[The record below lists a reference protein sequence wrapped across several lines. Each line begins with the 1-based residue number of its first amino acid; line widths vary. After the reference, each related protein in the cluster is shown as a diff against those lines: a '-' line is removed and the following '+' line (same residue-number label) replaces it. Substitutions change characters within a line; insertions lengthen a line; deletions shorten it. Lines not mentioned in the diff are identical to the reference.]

1 MGICKFLLLL
11 IFLIISNF
19 FINCK
24 CTDLEYSCNELYKE
38 GFILYTNYSCPV
50 SISIRNDLLN
60 TSGYTAS
67 SNIRST
73 MLDSNGYFKPTVEE
87 KSNFM
92 KDTKWKLEN
101 YTICNTEVYN
111 ANIID
116 YLKRQI
122 HNKDKVYFTNLS
134 PYSCK
139 VSFLKKYNKIMI
151 SKRTLIIFQSYQRFV
166 HLLDIL
172 SSRRPCPFCNGCK
185 DIHLNKLPS
194 WIPLILHKQ
203 LKSLNESLD
212 YKLCY
217 TLKNSPKI
225 YSEVLA
231 ILNNLKKL
239 SSNIGNTSD
248 IPIKLRN
255 ILEDKT
261 NLRLNEFPLIY
272 FGDILNLFY
281 EELRNNA
288 VQSSVCRPFQYLY
301 KCSWHPDYE
310 SKEILSN
317 LRSVTKFMTI
327 CLDPSSK
334 DRRLSNIN
342 TNNLNSTTVENIY
355 ISSNNIVPNDP
366 IILSTVNP
374 TISILSN
381 HTTLSDKNN
390 GFSVTSI
397 NNNQSNIFKLN
408 RNILKYPK
416 DPKIKSSLLFFC
428 EPPFFD
434 NLIIPKLT
442 KFSSDKSNNY
452 HSHHHDKTNY
462 NLCGFNNQKKSKL
475 LSPEKDAVVI
485 DTALA
490 NRNVIQGTSYLPQL
504 AALHYDYA
512 SSASNSRLLDW
523 SSDITHPKSIQSSNP
538 DSYLLVPCY
547 KPMWFIIGF
556 PEDILVEYIALFSQ
570 EYFSSSYQDL
580 EVLVSLVYPTK
591 QWQSLGILRRDSK
604 LSKEMFD
611 IKPLC
616 IRDNADMKYQYNRNI
631 NISNSNPCWIRYMQ
645 IRALSFYKEE
655 GHYYCHLSRLQ
666 VFGNN
671 VLSRLEAEINGERSN
686 SIPLSGVE
694 SVKDVE
700 NRLRKYDINSFDHTV
715 NNEVFESSES
725 IVNFNS
731 IKNDSNIT
739 EIELR
744 NWIPTNLEDGI
755 VSYRDKTLD
764 SHEVS
769 SPLLYKITTAD
780 HPLLSFVNRVKYL
793 EEKMS
798 SLKLYIDTVY
808 LNLNTSIY
816 RIDKSLIELQ
826 KSIKYFEDTI
836 NSELNTTN
844 VENMDILFIK
854 QPLFTLSKIVEFI
867 FNENEEHN
875 IRSLLDI
882 ISAKIVYIVSCIFST
897 FNIIKINSNL
907 ILLIIIVL
915 FILQIYILQQLITL
929 KKKLQNTLQ
938 FIKSYSLARTSHNL
952 YNHLPLP
959 TACKLQSNPE
969 KLPDMSHMTHGY
981 NIIDSDPKISGV
993 FLQNFKY
1000 DSLNKDSRICEN
1012 KSQDKTSSNNNKES
1026 LKNEDY
1032 T

>member
-1 MGICKFLLLL
+1 MGICKLLLL
-11 IFLIISNF
+11 VFLIVSNF
-19 FINCK
+19 SIKCK
-24 CTDLEYSCNELYKE
+24 CTDLEYSCNEIYRE
-38 GFILYTNYSCPV
+38 ESILYTNNSCPV
-50 SISIRNDLLN
+50 STSIRSNLLN

-67 SNIRST
+67 NNIRST
-73 MLDSNGYFKPTVEE
+73 VLDSNGYFKPTVEE
-87 KSNFM
+87 ENNLM
-92 KDTKWKLEN
+92 EDMKWKLGN

-116 YLKRQI
+116 YLKKQI
-122 HNKDKVYFTNLS
+122 HNKDKIYFTNLS
-134 PYSCK
+134 PYSCR
-139 VSFLKKYNKIMI
+139 VSFLKKYNKMMI

-194 WIPLILHKQ
+194 WIPPILHKQ
-203 LKSLNESLD
+203 LRSLNESLD

-217 TLKNSPKI
+217 TLKNNPKI
-225 YSEVLA
+225 YSEILA

-239 SSNIGNTSD
+239 NSNIGNTSD
-248 IPIKLRN
+248 IPMELQN

-261 NLRLNEFPLIY
+261 NLRLDEFPLIY

-334 DRRLSNIN
+334 NRRLSSIN
-342 TNNLNSTTVENIY
+342 TNDLNSTTVENIY
-355 ISSNNIVPNDP
+355 ISGNKIVPNDP
-366 IILSTVNP
+366 IMFSTVNP
-374 TISILSN
+374 IISISSN
-381 HTTLSDKNN
+381 HTTLSDRNS
-390 GFSVTSI
+390 GSSVTSI
-397 NNNQSNIFKLN
+397 NNQSNIFKLN

-416 DPKIKSSLLFFC
+416 DSEIKTSFPPSC

-442 KFSSDKSNNY
+442 KFSGDKSNNY

-462 NLCGFNNQKKSKL
+462 NLCGFNNQKESKL
-475 LSPEKDAVVI
+475 LSSEKDAVII

-523 SSDITHPKSIQSSNP
+523 SSDITHPKSIQSSDP

-616 IRDNADMKYQYNRNI
+616 IRDNADVKYQYNKDI

-700 NRLRKYDINSFDHTV
+700 NRLRKYDINNFDHTA
-715 NNEVFESSES
+715 NSEVFESTKS

-731 IKNDSNIT
+731 MKNDSNIT
-739 EIELR
+739 KIKLR
-744 NWIPTNLEDGI
+744 NWIPTNLEDSI
-755 VSYRDKTLD
+755 VSYRDKILG

-798 SLKLYIDTVY
+798 DLKLYIDTVY

-816 RIDKSLIELQ
+816 RIDKSLIEIQ

-844 VENMDILFIK
+844 MGNMDILFIK
-854 QPLFTLSKIVEFI
+854 QPLFTLSKIVKFI
-867 FNENEEHN
+867 FYEDEEHN

-882 ISAKIVYIVSCIFST
+882 ISTKIVYITSYIFST
-897 FNIIKINSNL
+897 FNIIKVNSNL
-907 ILLIIIVL
+907 ISLIIAII

-938 FIKSYSLARTSHNL
+938 FIKSYSLARTSHNF
-952 YNHLPLP
+952 YDHLPLP

-993 FLQNFKY
+993 FLQNLKY
-1000 DSLNKDSRICEN
+1000 DSLTKDSRTCNN
-1012 KSQDKTSSNNNKES
+1012 KSQDKTSPNNNKGS
-1026 LKNEDY
+1026 LKSGD
-1032 T
+1032 